1 VKDVYGEGRV
11 MYSGVGVDEE
21 LLEAIKGDERVWYV
35 ECAVVLRDDYG
46 RMKWVWRWRVEELG
60 ELAVEGSIFG
70 KALRYK
76 LELSRLH
83 ISPSGVTA

>member
-46 RMKWVWRWRVEELG
+46 RMK
-60 ELAVEGSIFG
+60 
-70 KALRYK
+70 
-76 LELSRLH
+76 
-83 ISPSGVTA
+83 